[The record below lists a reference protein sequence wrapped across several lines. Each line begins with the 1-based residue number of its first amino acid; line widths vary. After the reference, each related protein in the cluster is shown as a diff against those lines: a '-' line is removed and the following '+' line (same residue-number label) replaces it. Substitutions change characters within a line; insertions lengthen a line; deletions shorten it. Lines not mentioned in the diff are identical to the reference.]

1 MYNWKCFEFCRRYR
15 TGIQIEE
22 DAVEEVAEVTEAMTI
37 ATGTGVRQ
45 TMLLSIAVSQIS
57 TVTPTDDVTMFQ
69 LTTKEK

>member
-1 MYNWKCFEFCRRYR
+1 MSMQVKD
-15 TGIQIEE
+15 
-22 DAVEEVAEVTEAMTI
+22 DAVEDVVETI
-37 ATGTGVRQ
+37 TIIKGTGVRQ